1 MIITKSFEPK
11 TFRFYNEFMND
22 TSKYCDL
29 TVRVNINK
37 YENGN
42 EYYYIN
48 YSCIYS
54 FDKNGSGLCAHP
66 FNSFPDLL
74 ENNAD
79 GEIIIKNSLSD
90 KLIEYLLM
98 NFNELEKYS
107 GNSTGIRYKISIMRS
122 IANFWD

>member
-1 MIITKSFEPK
+1 MIIKSFKPK
-11 TFRFYNEFMND
+11 TFRFYNEIIND
-22 TSKYCDL
+22 KTKFCDV
-29 TVRVNINK
+29 TINININK
-37 YENGN
+37 YKNGK

-48 YSCIYS
+48 YSYTYS
-54 FDKNGSGLCAHP
+54 FDKNGSGICSHP

-74 ENNAD
+74 KNNSD

-98 NFNELEKYS
+98 NFDELEKYS
-107 GNSTGIRYKISIMRS
+107 GNSTAIRYKISIMRS